1 MANTLTTLVAALA
14 TAAPAV
20 AAVTEAE
27 LNAAAEAIQPRMI
40 EWRRD
45 FHQNPEL
52 SNREFRTSKVI
63 AEHLQALGLEVHTGI
78 AHTGV
83 AAVLRGGRPG
93 PTIALRADIDA
104 LPVTERSDLP
114 FKSTATAEY
123 RGQQVGVMHACGH
136 DAHTAILMAAAEVL
150 AARRADL
157 PGTILFVFQPA
168 EEGAPEGETGGASLM
183 LEEGLFD
190 LARPE
195 AMFGLHVFYSLE
207 TGQVGYRPGPFMAGS
222 DFFRVVVHGQQTHG
236 ASPWAGIDPVVVSA
250 QIIEALQTIV
260 SRQLDITEVPAVVTV
275 GAIQGGTRYN
285 IIPDSVELL
294 GTIRTFRPEI
304 REDVLARVKRTV
316 ENIAEAAG
324 ARAELILATTPNPAL
339 INDEALTRRMVPVLE
354 RVAPGG
360 AVPIGLQ
367 TTAEDFAYYAREVP
381 SLFFWVGIT
390 PPGTEGAAP
399 NHSPLFHVD
408 EDGLITGLKAM
419 LAVADDHLE
428 HRPQGP

>member
-1 MANTLTTLVAALA
+1 MAKTLSTLLIALA
-14 TAAPAV
+14 TACPAV
-20 AAVTEAE
+20 AAVTQADLDEA
-27 LNAAAEAIQPRMI
+27 ARAIEPRMI

-45 FHQNPEL
+45 FHQHPEL

-63 AEHLQALGLEVHTGI
+63 AEHLEALGLEVHTGI

-114 FKSTATAEY
+114 FKSTVTTEY

-150 AARRADL
+150 TARREDL

-183 LEEGLFD
+183 LQEGLFD
-190 LARPE
+190 LAKPE

-207 TGQVGYRPGPFMAGS
+207 TGQIGYRPGPFMAGS

-304 REDVLARVKRTV
+304 REDVLERVKRTV
-316 ENIAEAAG
+316 ENTAAAAG
-324 ARAELILATTPNPAL
+324 ARAELFLGTTPNPAL
-339 INDEALTRRMVPVLE
+339 INSEELTRRMVPVLE
-354 RVAPGG
+354 AVAPAG

-381 SLFFWVGIT
+381 SLFFWVGVT

-399 NHSPLFHVD
+399 NHSPLFFVD
-408 EDGLITGLKAM
+408 EAGLITGLRAM
-419 LAVADDHLE
+419 LAVAVDYLE
-428 HRPQGP
+428 RGPQGP